1 MPKSRH
7 EQSVAVGLWTFPG
20 GVAVGGAS
28 QVRAGA
34 GHPSVERLTQVA
46 TLAAVGLLLS
56 YVESMIPLPTAVPGV
71 KLGLSNVAVLVC
83 LCTVDARAAALVAVV
98 KVLAAGFLFGSPMMI
113 AYSAA
118 GTLLAFLSML
128 LMERVL
134 DAGEVAA
141 SMVAAIMHNAGQ
153 LLVSTLALST
163 PAVLLA
169 LPVLAASACAT
180 GALTGLVAR
189 GVVSSLRG
197 RLARPRVASDLDLEV
212 APGELVA
219 FVGRNGSG
227 KTSFALQWA
236 AERNAQAAGG
246 VGERAGRVAAGVGD
260 RAAAG
265 GARTGRVGLCFQD
278 PDDQAVC
285 DVVQDDVAFALE
297 NRGADPCEMRAR
309 VAGELAA
316 LGIAEL
322 AGRPL
327 DELSGG
333 QRSKANV
340 AGLLA
345 GDFDV
350 IVFDEVTAMLDAAS
364 TERFFS
370 LVDGLRERGVGVV
383 LVTHR
388 MEEALRADRICV
400 FSDARLL
407 ACEPPE
413 RLAADD
419 ALLARAGLEL
429 PAVMGLAR
437 ELRARGTSV
446 PLTADPL
453 ELAEALCR

>member
-1 MPKSRH
+1 MPKSCH

-134 DAGEVAA
+134 DAGEVAT

-153 LLVSTLALST
+153 LLVATLALST

-197 RLARPRVASDLDLEV
+197 RPARPRVASDLDLEV

-236 AERNAQAAGG
+236 AEKNAQ
-246 VGERAGRVAAGVGD
+246 
-260 RAAAG
+260 AAG

-297 NRGADPCEMRAR
+297 NRGADPCEMRTR

-364 TERFFS
+364 TARFFS

-388 MEEALRADRICV
+388 MEEALRADRVCV

-407 ACEPPE
+407 ACEPPD

-437 ELRARGTSV
+437 ELRARGASV
-446 PLTADPL
+446 PLTADPI

>member
-1 MPKSRH
+1 MPKSCH
-7 EQSVAVGLWTFPG
+7 EQSVAVGLWTFLG

-134 DAGEVAA
+134 DAGEVAT

-153 LLVSTLALST
+153 LLVATLALST

-197 RLARPRVASDLDLEV
+197 RPARPRVAFDLDLEV

-236 AERNAQAAGG
+236 AEKNAQAAG
-246 VGERAGRVAAGVGD
+246 VGGECAGRVAAGAGD
-260 RAAAG
+260 RAG
-265 GARTGRVGLCFQD
+265 GARTGQVGLCFQD

-297 NRGADPCEMRAR
+297 NRGTDPCEMRTR

-388 MEEALRADRICV
+388 MEEALRADRVCV

-407 ACEPPE
+407 ACEPPD

-437 ELRARGTSV
+437 ELRARGISV

>member
-1 MPKSRH
+1 MG
-7 EQSVAVGLWTFPG
+7 EAG
-20 GVAVGGAS
+20 
-28 QVRAGA
+28 QVRASR
-34 GHPSVERLTQVA
+34 PSVERLTQVA
-46 TLAAVGLLLS
+46 TLAAVGLVLS
-56 YVESMIPLPTAVPGV
+56 YVESMVPLPTAVPGV

-134 DAGEVAA
+134 DAGEVAT

-153 LLVSTLALST
+153 VLVATLVLSA
-163 PAVLLA
+163 PAVLLS
-169 LPVLAASACAT
+169 LPVLAAAACVT

-189 GVVSSLRG
+189 GVLASLR
-197 RLARPRVASDLDLEV
+197 RRPARPRVASEVDLEV

-236 AERNAQAAGG
+236 AEKNAQAADS
-246 VGERAGRVAAGVGD
+246 RMTR
-260 RAAAG
+260 AAG
-265 GARTGRVGLCFQD
+265 GRTGRVGLCFQD

-309 VAGELAA
+309 VDAELGA
-316 LGIAEL
+316 LGIREL
-322 AGRPL
+322 ADRPL

-370 LVDGLRERGVGVV
+370 LVDGLRGRGVGVV

-388 MEEALRADRICV
+388 MEEALRADRVCV
-400 FSDARLL
+400 FSDGRLL
-407 ACEPPE
+407 ACEPPDS
-413 RLAADD
+413 LVADG
-419 ALLARAGLEL
+419 ALLERAGLEL
-429 PAVMGLAR
+429 PAVMGLAG
-437 ELRARGTSV
+437 ELRARGAEV
-446 PLTADPL
+446 PFTADPL
-453 ELAEALCR
+453 ELVGALCR

>member
-1 MPKSRH
+1 MPKSCH
-7 EQSVAVGLWTFPG
+7 EQSVAVGLWTFLG

-134 DAGEVAA
+134 DAGEVAT

-153 LLVSTLALST
+153 LLVATLALFT

-197 RLARPRVASDLDLEV
+197 RPARPRVASDLDLEV

-246 VGERAGRVAAGVGD
+246 
-260 RAAAG
+260 
-265 GARTGRVGLCFQD
+265 ARTGRVGLCFQD

-297 NRGADPCEMRAR
+297 NRGADPCEMRTR

-388 MEEALRADRICV
+388 MEEALRADRVCV

-407 ACEPPE
+407 ACEPPD
-413 RLAADD
+413 RLVADD

-437 ELRARGTSV
+437 ELRTRGISV

>member
-1 MPKSRH
+1 MPKSCH

-134 DAGEVAA
+134 DAGEVAT

-153 LLVSTLALST
+153 LLVATLALST

-197 RLARPRVASDLDLEV
+197 RPARPRVASDLDLEV

-236 AERNAQAAGG
+236 AEKNAQ
-246 VGERAGRVAAGVGD
+246 
-260 RAAAG
+260 AAG

-297 NRGADPCEMRAR
+297 NRGADPCEMRTR

-364 TERFFS
+364 NERFFS

-388 MEEALRADRICV
+388 MEEALRADRVCV

-407 ACEPPE
+407 ACEPPD

-437 ELRARGTSV
+437 ELRARGISV

>member
-1 MPKSRH
+1 MPKSCH

-34 GHPSVERLTQVA
+34 GRPSVERLTQVA

-153 LLVSTLALST
+153 LLVATLALST

-197 RLARPRVASDLDLEV
+197 RPARPRVASDLDLEV

-236 AERNAQAAGG
+236 AEKNAQAAGV
-246 VGERAGRVAAGVGD
+246 VGERAGRVAAGAGD
-260 RAAAG
+260 RAAAD
-265 GARTGRVGLCFQD
+265 GARRGRVGLCFQD

-388 MEEALRADRICV
+388 MEEALRADRVCV

-407 ACEPPE
+407 ACEPPD

-437 ELRARGTSV
+437 ELRARGASV

>member
-1 MPKSRH
+1 MG
-7 EQSVAVGLWTFPG
+7 EASVVGEAG
-20 GVAVGGAS
+20 
-28 QVRAGA
+28 QVRASR
-34 GHPSVERLTQVA
+34 PSVERLTQVA
-46 TLAAVGLLLS
+46 TLAAVGLVLS
-56 YVESMIPLPTAVPGV
+56 YVESMVPLPTALPGV

-134 DAGEVAA
+134 DAGEVAT

-153 LLVSTLALST
+153 VLVATLVLSA
-163 PAVLLA
+163 PAVLLS
-169 LPVLAASACAT
+169 LPVLAAAACAT
-180 GALTGLVAR
+180 GALTGMVAR
-189 GVVSSLRG
+189 GVLASLR
-197 RLARPRVASDLDLEV
+197 RRPARPRVASEVDLEV

-236 AERNAQAAGG
+236 AEKNAQVAVAAGPAGPGGRGGQAADGRTTRAAGG
-246 VGERAGRVAAGVGD
+246 RAS
-260 RAAAG
+260 
-265 GARTGRVGLCFQD
+265 RVGLCFQD

-309 VAGELAA
+309 ADAELGA
-316 LGIAEL
+316 LGIREL
-322 AGRPL
+322 ADRPL

-350 IVFDEVTAMLDAAS
+350 IAFDEVTAMLDAAS

-388 MEEALRADRICV
+388 MEEALRADRVCV
-400 FSDARLL
+400 FSGGRLL
-407 ACEPPE
+407 ACEPPDS
-413 RLAADD
+413 LAADG
-419 ALLARAGLEL
+419 ALLERAGLEL
-429 PAVMGLAR
+429 PAVMGLAG
-437 ELRARGTSV
+437 ELRARGVAV

-453 ELAEALCR
+453 ELVGALCR